1 MNITAATLSRLE
13 AGGNYY
19 LSNTT
24 GTIKKANFWQWIKC
38 LTGLGD
44 GRAKAQRLADAVKE
58 SLLANAELKQD
69 AALSGEIGRLD
80 TNHSLS
86 GATLRDIA
94 GRFKTA
100 HADAI
105 AAVDA
110 RREASRIAE
119 QVADA
124 SVNEWVAKE
133 RVLAA
138 PENVAYVR
146 KIARYSVQHLV
157 ETAYE
162 DREVQSDLQGRM
174 ESAMRKAIE
183 SINAI
188 EYMQAAHG
196 CRLGYPITNDNG
208 EKRRKLPTPRIQFD
222 ELHFRAI
229 LAALITKDGL
239 ANMGDFTQR
248 MLLLFQED
256 ILQERQDALLNTRLE
271 PPETPLSGFVFA
283 DTATKV
289 YKAMEDSEWH
299 RQSVE

>member
-1 MNITAATLSRLE
+1 MNITAASLSRLE
-13 AGGNYY
+13 AGNYY

-44 GRAKAQRLADAVKE
+44 GRAKVQRLADAVKA

-69 AALSGEIGRLD
+69 AVLSGEIGRLD

-110 RREASRIAE
+110 RRQASGLAE

-124 SVNEWVAKE
+124 SVAEWVKNK
-133 RVLAA
+133 RILAA

-146 KIARYSVQHLV
+146 KIALYSVQHLV
-157 ETAYE
+157 EKAYG

-174 ESAMRKAIE
+174 ETAMRKAIE
-183 SINAI
+183 SINSI
-188 EYMQAAHG
+188 ELMQAVQG
-196 CRLGYPITNDNG
+196 SRLGFPLTKDNG
-208 EKRRKLPTPRIQFD
+208 EGRPKMTSPRIKFD

-239 ANMGDFTQR
+239 AKMGDFTQR
-248 MLLLFQED
+248 LIILFQED
-256 ILQERQDALLNTRLE
+256 ILQERKDALLNTHLE

-283 DTATKV
+283 DTATKL
-289 YKAMEDSEWH
+289 YKAMENSEWH

>member
-1 MNITAATLSRLE
+1 M
-13 AGGNYY
+13 
-19 LSNTT
+19 
-24 GTIKKANFWQWIKC
+24 
-38 LTGLGD
+38 
-44 GRAKAQRLADAVKE
+44 
-58 SLLANAELKQD
+58 
-69 AALSGEIGRLD
+69 
-80 TNHSLS
+80 
-86 GATLRDIA
+86 
-94 GRFKTA
+94 
-100 HADAI
+100 
-105 AAVDA
+105 
-110 RREASRIAE
+110 
-119 QVADA
+119 
-124 SVNEWVAKE
+124 
-133 RVLAA
+133 
-138 PENVAYVR
+138 R

-157 ETAYE
+157 EKAYE

-256 ILQERQDALLNTRLE
+256 ILQERKDALLNTRLE

-289 YKAMEDSEWH
+289 YKAMENSEWH
-299 RQSVE
+299 RQSME

>member
-1 MNITAATLSRLE
+1 MNITAASLSRLE
-13 AGGNYY
+13 AGNYY

-44 GRAKAQRLADAVKE
+44 GRAKVQRLADAVKA

-69 AALSGEIGRLD
+69 AVLSGEIGRLD

-110 RREASRIAE
+110 RRQASGLAE

-124 SVNEWVAKE
+124 SVAEWVKNK
-133 RVLAA
+133 RILAA

-146 KIARYSVQHLV
+146 KIALYSVQHLV
-157 ETAYE
+157 EKAYG

-174 ESAMRKAIE
+174 ETAMRKAIE
-183 SINAI
+183 SINSI
-188 EYMQAAHG
+188 ELMQAVQG
-196 CRLGYPITNDNG
+196 SRLGFPLTTDNG
-208 EKRRKLPTPRIQFD
+208 EGRPKMTSPRIKFD

-239 ANMGDFTQR
+239 AKMGDFTQR
-248 MLLLFQED
+248 LIILFQED
-256 ILQERQDALLNTRLE
+256 ILQERKDALLNTHLE

-283 DTATKV
+283 DTATKL
-289 YKAMEDSEWH
+289 YKAMENSEWH

>member
-1 MNITAATLSRLE
+1 MNITAASLSRLE
-13 AGGNYY
+13 AGNYY

-44 GRAKAQRLADAVKE
+44 GRAKVQRLADAVKA

-69 AALSGEIGRLD
+69 AVLSGEIGRLD

-157 ETAYE
+157 EKAYE

-229 LAALITKDGL
+229 LAALMTKDGL
-239 ANMGDFTQR
+239 ANMSDFTQR
-248 MLLLFQED
+248 MLILFQED
-256 ILQERQDALLNTRLE
+256 ILQERKDALLNTRLE

-283 DTATKV
+283 DKATKV

>member
-1 MNITAATLSRLE
+1 MNITAASLSRLE
-13 AGGNYY
+13 AGNYY

-58 SLLANAELKQD
+58 SLLTNAELKQD

-157 ETAYE
+157 EKAYE

-256 ILQERQDALLNTRLE
+256 ILQERKDALLSIPLE
-271 PPETPLSGFVFA
+271 PPETSLSGFVFA
-283 DTATKV
+283 DKATKV

-299 RQSVE
+299 RQSME

>member
-1 MNITAATLSRLE
+1 MNITAASLSRLE
-13 AGGNYY
+13 AGNYY

-44 GRAKAQRLADAVKE
+44 GRAKVQRLADAVKA

-69 AALSGEIGRLD
+69 AVLSGEIGRLD
-80 TNHSLS
+80 TTRSLS

-110 RREASRIAE
+110 RRQASGLAE

-124 SVNEWVAKE
+124 SVAEWVKNK
-133 RVLAA
+133 RILAA

-146 KIARYSVQHLV
+146 KIALYSVQHLV
-157 ETAYE
+157 EKAYG

-174 ESAMRKAIE
+174 ETAMRKAIE
-183 SINAI
+183 SINSI
-188 EYMQAAHG
+188 ELMQAVQG
-196 CRLGYPITNDNG
+196 SRLGFPLTKDNG
-208 EKRRKLPTPRIQFD
+208 EGRPKMTSPRIKFD

-229 LAALITKDGL
+229 LAALITKDGPVRL
-239 ANMGDFTQR
+239 LDFTHR
-248 MLLLFQED
+248 LAFFQET
-256 ILQERQDALLNTRLE
+256 ILQERKDALLNTHLE

-283 DTATKV
+283 DTATKL
-289 YKAMEDSEWH
+289 YKAMENSEWH

>member
-1 MNITAATLSRLE
+1 MNITAASLSRLE
-13 AGGNYY
+13 AGNYY

-69 AALSGEIGRLD
+69 AVLSGEIGRLD
-80 TNHSLS
+80 TSRSLS
-86 GATLRDIA
+86 GTTLRDIA
-94 GRFKTA
+94 DRFKTA

-110 RREASRIAE
+110 RREAHGLAE

-124 SVNEWVAKE
+124 SVNEWVAKD

-157 ETAYE
+157 EKAYE

-256 ILQERQDALLNTRLE
+256 ILQERKDALLKTRLE
-271 PPETPLSGFVFA
+271 PPETPMAGFLFA

-289 YKAMEDSEWH
+289 YKAMEDSEWN
-299 RQSVE
+299 RQSME

>member
-1 MNITAATLSRLE
+1 MNITAASLSRLE
-13 AGGNYY
+13 AGNYY

-58 SLLANAELKQD
+58 SLLTNAELKQD

-124 SVNEWVAKE
+124 SVNEWVAKD

-157 ETAYE
+157 EKAYE

-208 EKRRKLPTPRIQFD
+208 EKRRKLPTPRVQFD

-256 ILQERQDALLNTRLE
+256 ILQERKDALLSIPLE

-283 DTATKV
+283 VKATQL

-299 RQSVE
+299 RQSME

>member
-1 MNITAATLSRLE
+1 MNITAASLSRLE
-13 AGGNYY
+13 AGNYY

-44 GRAKAQRLADAVKE
+44 GRAKAQRLADAVKA

-69 AALSGEIGRLD
+69 AVLSGEIGRLD

-110 RREASRIAE
+110 RR
-119 QVADA
+119 
-124 SVNEWVAKE
+124 VAKE

-157 ETAYE
+157 EKAYE

-208 EKRRKLPTPRIQFD
+208 EKRRKLPTPRVQFD

-256 ILQERQDALLNTRLE
+256 ILQERKDALLSIPLE

-283 DTATKV
+283 VKATQL

-299 RQSVE
+299 RQSME